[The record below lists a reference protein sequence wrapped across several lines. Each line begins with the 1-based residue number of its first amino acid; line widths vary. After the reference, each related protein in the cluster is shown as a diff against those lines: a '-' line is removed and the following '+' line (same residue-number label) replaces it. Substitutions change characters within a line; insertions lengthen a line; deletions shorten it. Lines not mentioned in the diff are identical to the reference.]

1 MFICAINAS
10 VFRYLPLQALGNAF
24 VFSTFK
30 RPGGAL
36 GGSSMLP
43 ACLCVSIDIKGY
55 LGISKG
61 LCHSLRSYHNMF
73 PEVLAKF

>member
-10 VFRYLPLQALGNAF
+10 VFMYLPLQALGNAF

-36 GGSSMLP
+36 GGIFNASQFP

-61 LCHSLRSYHNMF
+61 ISWDI
-73 PEVLAKF
+73 